1 MDIAKELT
9 AIKQAAVL
17 GAKNVLNM
25 DDAVA
30 LTGMSKNYLYK
41 LVSQKRIPHYKN
53 AGGKRTFF
61 KREELEA
68 WMLSMRV
75 QTEQEAESAAIA
87 HVIKHKIK

>member
-1 MDIAKELT
+1 MDIQKELT
-9 AIKQAAVL
+9 AIKRATVL
-17 GAKNVLNM
+17 GAKKVLNM

-41 LVSQKRIPHYKN
+41 LVHQKRIPYYKN

-68 WMLSMRV
+68 WMTSTRV
-75 QTEQEAESAAIA
+75 QTEQEAESQAIA
-87 HVIKHKIK
+87 YVMTHKTK